1 MHKNSIFSGK
11 IVSAVVTLPTLPLT
25 IVTKH
30 CPQEILKRFFLFQAK
45 EKEQEAALK
54 REAEAKLAQ
63 EKELEEKLLKEL
75 EEKAREEKE
84 LQEQIEK
91 EEAEEAE
98 EKDIKVEDTT
108 EETIEETPTSEDN
121 SKETTEEQNAH
132 LEKPTNSESKE
143 IKQELKEDDVEES
156 PKLVNGEIMDVDN
169 QGN

>member
-1 MHKNSIFSGK
+1 MFCYKVLSTENFKGI
-11 IVSAVVTLPTLPLT
+11 
-25 IVTKH
+25 
-30 CPQEILKRFFLFQAK
+30 FLFQAK

-169 QGN
+169 QGNL